1 MFNNQKLVNRLL
13 AKISEVE
20 KKTLEDLISE
30 RIEQE
35 PAVTDRLLGVM
46 QYLLNHQTI
55 AGVRW
60 RAKTLTD
67 RGRGSQENNY
77 GADFLAALE
86 IDLQGYQVKKGFL
99 AQSKLIEPSENFSR
113 ANFEKMREQCEKML
127 KHSSASYVFLYSQ
140 QSGITII
147 PAIEVLG
154 ARNCNP
160 HELTNRTMRQFYKEH
175 FECFIGD
182 RAIQSATPQALRE
195 LSERFDAR
203 SAILISGVDSRTE
216 LQLNLFDIE

>member
-1 MFNNQKLVNRLL
+1 
-13 AKISEVE
+13 
-20 KKTLEDLISE
+20 
-30 RIEQE
+30 
-35 PAVTDRLLGVM
+35 M
-46 QYLLNHQTI
+46 QYLLNYQTI

-60 RAKTLTD
+60 HAKTLTD
-67 RGRGSQENNY
+67 RRRGSQENNY

-99 AQSKLIEPSENFSR
+99 AQSKLIEPSENFSN
-113 ANFEKMREQCEKML
+113 ANFEKML

-140 QSGITII
+140 QSGISVI
-147 PAIEVLG
+147 PAIEVVG

-195 LSERFDAR
+195 LSEQFDAR
-203 SAILISGVDSRTE
+203 NAILISGVDSRRE
-216 LQLNLFDIE
+216 SQLNLVDVE